1 MNRRLYVDLDSLLDT
16 RLSVVSGIDSQAAV
30 TVALDT
36 GYWHREHTD
45 WEALS
50 KKAIT
55 NDQFKAAWDQRN
67 TETLAN
73 SVVTA
78 IPTVLQQILFDYHK
92 NLSSGAVTD
101 DVSLEVNLAPY
112 DLNTDERDGLEE
124 IIRELLFDDLS
135 ITFCYRPLT
144 ELTPE
149 VIYQRYSAMVMFEFH
164 NWIRLHHE
172 LLMQRPCKE
181 VSFIV
186 PRLFERN
193 PEVLNR
199 DGKEAEISLFR
210 MAMLDHMNVEFIAVE
225 WFSMLRVK
233 PTPSKPSP

>member
-1 MNRRLYVDLDSLLDT
+1 MNRRLYVDIDSLLDT
-16 RLSVVSGIDSQAAV
+16 RLAVVSGIDPQAAV
-30 TVALDT
+30 TAALDSQ
-36 GYWHREHTD
+36 YWLREHTD
-45 WEALS
+45 WSVLT

-55 NDQFKAAWDQRN
+55 NGQFDTAWGERT

-73 SVVTA
+73 SVVTGV
-78 IPTVLQQILFDYHK
+78 PTVLQQLLYDYHK

-101 DVSLEVNLAPY
+101 DISLEINLAPY

-135 ITFCYRPLT
+135 ITFCYRPLS

-149 VIYQRYSAMVMFEFH
+149 VIYQRYSAVVMFEFH
-164 NWIRLHHE
+164 DWIRTHHE
-172 LLMQRPCKE
+172 TLMQWPCKE

-193 PEVLNR
+193 PEVLNK
-199 DGKEAEISLFR
+199 DGKEAEIALFQ
-210 MAMLDHMNVEFIAVE
+210 MAMLDHMNVEFIGVD

-233 PTPSKPSP
+233 ATPNKPSP